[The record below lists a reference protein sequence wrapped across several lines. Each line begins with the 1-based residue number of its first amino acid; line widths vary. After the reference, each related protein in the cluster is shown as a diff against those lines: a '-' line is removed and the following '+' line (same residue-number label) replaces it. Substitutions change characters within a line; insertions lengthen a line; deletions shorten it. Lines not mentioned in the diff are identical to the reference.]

1 MDQEEP
7 VPVVAGEMQVVE
19 REAYLMGTICTIQG
33 EAPDR
38 LQGLA
43 AIEAGFAAI
52 RGSEVLLST
61 WRDDTPLALLA
72 QAPVGQPVS
81 VPADLAS
88 ALSAARA
95 IWDLTGGAFD
105 PSIGALVS
113 AWDLRGAG
121 RIPTPEQLAT
131 ARSRSGMQHVVVDR
145 AAARVTVQVEGLSF
159 DAGGFG
165 KGEGL
170 ARAATAL
177 TAAGLRNWMID
188 FGGQVM
194 VDSEGP
200 ARDIPVAHPRHRDRH
215 LATLRLQG
223 ATAATSSSSEKPG
236 HILDPRNGR
245 PVQLTG
251 SVTVTGQDPLRVD
264 ALSTGLF
271 VLGPEKGLALAAG
284 VAGVE
289 VLYLVFR
296 DGRWVAHASP
306 GMRDL
311 LVDLQVP
318 LADLPSQ
325 IRAVGQPAM
334 PASRSHFSSLPS
346 IHALQHVRLG
356 RATAEESR
364 P

>member
-1 MDQEEP
+1 MAVAEEME
-7 VPVVAGEMQVVE
+7 AVE
-19 REAYLMGTICTIQG
+19 REAYLMGTVCTIRG
-33 EAPDR
+33 EALDR
-38 LQGLA
+38 QAGLA

-52 RGSEVLLST
+52 RASEALLST
-61 WRDDTPLALLA
+61 WRADTPLSLLG
-72 QAPVGQPVS
+72 QAPSGRPVP
-81 VPADLAS
+81 VPAELAR

-95 IWDLTGGAFD
+95 IWNLTGGAFD
-105 PSIGALVS
+105 PAIGALVS

-121 RIPTPEQLAT
+121 RIPTPEQLVT

-145 AAARVTVQVEGLSF
+145 AAARVTVQVQGLSF

-194 VDSEGP
+194 VAGEGP
-200 ARDIPVAHPRHRDRH
+200 ARDIPVAHPRHRDRP
-215 LATLRLQG
+215 LATVRLQG

-236 HILDPRNGR
+236 HILDPRSGR
-245 PVQLTG
+245 PVQFTG
-251 SVTVTGQDPLRVD
+251 SVTVIGQDPLQVD

-271 VLGPEKGLALAAG
+271 VLGPAKGLALVAG

-289 VLYLVFR
+289 ALYLVFR

-306 GMRDL
+306 GMGDL

-318 LADLPSQ
+318 LEPLPTQ
-325 IRAVGQPAM
+325 TRVTGQPAG
-334 PASRSHFSSLPS
+334 PASRSRFSPLPS
-346 IHALQHVRLG
+346 IHAMQHARSG